1 MVIRMRIIYAI
12 LCILFVSSS
21 ISYGY
26 EQVPED
32 AKVKKEDVSKEVI
45 ENQAPEAKSR
55 LGKNTI
61 ANLSGNGAEEKK
73 QAWEKHY
80 C

>member
-45 ENQAPEAKSR
+45 ENQAPG
-55 LGKNTI
+55 LGKTLLLI
-61 ANLSGNGAEEKK
+61 YLVMVQKK
-73 QAWEKHY
+73 LMLCLWINH
-80 C
+80 

>member
-45 ENQAPEAKSR
+45 ENQAPEAG
-55 LGKNTI
+55 LGKTLLLI
-61 ANLSGNGAEEKK
+61 YLVMVQKK
-73 QAWEKHY
+73 LMLCLWINH
-80 C
+80 